1 MSKEQQPQH
10 PIIIQPNDELRLTIT
25 GAEYA
30 AIDAAV
36 KKLPYEVAAP
46 LLAKLEQQII
56 AQKENA

>member
-1 MSKEQQPQH
+1 MSQQITIH
-10 PIIIQPNDELRLTIT
+10 PNDELRLTIT

-36 KKLPYEVAAP
+36 KKLPYEIAAP

>member
-1 MSKEQQPQH
+1 MSEPKQ
-10 PIIIQPNDELRLTIT
+10 ITIQPTDELSLVIT
-25 GAEYA
+25 GADYA

-56 AQKENA
+56 KQIDN